1 MEPQNDISI
10 YLALVAGTE
19 AMLLISVGIVLFVV
33 VYQKRLVKQQE
44 EKNQL
49 EIQHQRKLAESIL
62 TSIEKER
69 RRIAADLHDEVGH
82 SLLLLRLNMRNNDP
96 TNENRNM
103 IDQSINSLRRISFDL
118 YPPAIETLGIM
129 PAIEDLLNE
138 ARKNKFMIKTDISCD
153 IDKLE
158 QYTSL
163 TLYRIVQELLSN
175 TIKYSQAKTISYAM
189 WNTAEELFM
198 EYHDD
203 GVGFD
208 LEHKKNSMGL
218 LNLSNRVET
227 LHGKTHFET
236 SPNNGFKM
244 RLTIPL
250 PPKQTETHE

>member
-82 SLLLLRLNMRNNDP
+82 SLLILRLNLRNNDP

-138 ARKNKFMIKTDISCD
+138 ARKNKFSIKTDIRCEVD
-153 IDKLE
+153 HLE

-175 TIKYSQAKTISYAM
+175 TIKYSQAKTIYFSL
-189 WNTAEELFM
+189 WNAEDKLHM
-198 EYHDD
+198 EYRDD
-203 GVGFD
+203 GIGFNLD
-208 LEHKKNSMGL
+208 QKKNSMGL

-227 LHGKTHFET
+227 LQGKSYFET
-236 SPNNGFKM
+236 SQGNGFFM
-244 RLTIPL
+244 RLVVPISL
-250 PPKQTETHE
+250 KQIEHE